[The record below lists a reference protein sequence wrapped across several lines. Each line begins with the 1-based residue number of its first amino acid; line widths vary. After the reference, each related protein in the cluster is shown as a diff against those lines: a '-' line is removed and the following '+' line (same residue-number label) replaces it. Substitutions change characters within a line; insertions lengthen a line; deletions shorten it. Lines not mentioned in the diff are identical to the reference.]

1 MEELY
6 DLWYN
11 YFMKRRAFLMDN
23 STKATVENMTI
34 ASADLAST
42 IAELKAGIAS
52 LNALVESL
60 KSDNEYLKNN
70 NDLLR
75 EENAY
80 LKRKLFGV
88 KSEKM
93 PCSVE
98 QLSLF
103 DEAEQECEPE
113 LLEEITYKRAKKKQK
128 GTLEIKLDNLKHV
141 KEVYDIDEKDR
152 ICDICGTKMHRVG
165 EEFVRHE
172 VVYEPAKLYVKD
184 IYRKTYEC
192 RNCRKRGKVVML
204 KAGTPAPVI
213 PHSFTSPSVLSQ
225 VITDKFVNHMPLY
238 RQEAEWKRL
247 GLDLSRTTM
256 ANWLIIASREYF
268 IPIVNRMHEI
278 LVVEKY
284 VHSDETTVQVLNEPG
299 KPATSKSYMWVYSSI
314 RESSK
319 PIRIFEYKPDR
330 KAENPQKF
338 LENFSGTLISDGYG
352 GYNNIAG
359 AVNAYCWAHARRK
372 FYEALPADMKDVSD
386 TLAYTGLKKIAKLF
400 AIEKEIDTLPP
411 EDKVKIRQE
420 KSKPLVDDFFSW
432 CADAQNKSLTRSKI
446 GKAIQYA
453 LNLEKGLRVYL
464 DDGLVPMTNSLD
476 ERNIRPFTVSR
487 KNWLFS
493 TSTKGADASASIFS
507 LIETAKANR
516 LSPFDYIEYILEI
529 MPQIDII
536 QHPEKID
543 WFMPWSDQ
551 IKEEFG
557 IKDD

>member
-1 MEELY
+1 
-6 DLWYN
+6 
-11 YFMKRRAFLMDN
+11 MKRRAILMGN

-42 IAELKAGIAS
+42 IAELKASIAS

-278 LVVEKY
+278 LVEEKY
-284 VHSDETTVQVLNEPG
+284 LHADETPIQVLNEPG

-338 LENFSGTLISDGYG
+338 LEDFNGTLISDGYG
-352 GYNNIAG
+352 SYNNIEG

-372 FYEALPADMKDVSD
+372 FYEALPADMKDASD

-400 AIEKEIDTLPP
+400 AIEKEIDTFPP

-464 DDGLVPMTNSLD
+464 DDGLVPMTNSLN

-493 TSTKGADASASIFS
+493 ASTKGADASASIFS

-543 WFMPWSDQ
+543 WFMPWSEQ

>member
-1 MEELY
+1 
-6 DLWYN
+6 
-11 YFMKRRAFLMDN
+11 
-23 STKATVENMTI
+23 MTI
-34 ASADLAST
+34 SAELAST
-42 IAELKAGIAS
+42 IAELKASISS

-192 RNCRKRGKVVML
+192 RDCRKRGKVVML

-278 LVVEKY
+278 LVEEKY
-284 VHSDETTVQVLNEPG
+284 LHSDETPVQVLNEPG

-352 GYNNIAG
+352 GYNNIEG
-359 AVNAYCWAHARRK
+359 VVNAYCWAHARRK
-372 FYEALPADMKDVSD
+372 FYEALPADMKDASD

-400 AIEKEIDTLPP
+400 AIEKEIDTFPP

-464 DDGLVPMTNSLD
+464 DDGLVPMTNSLN

-493 TSTKGADASASIFS
+493 ASTKGADASASIFS

>member
-1 MEELY
+1 MG
-6 DLWYN
+6 
-11 YFMKRRAFLMDN
+11 N

-42 IAELKAGIAS
+42 IAELKASIAS

-141 KEVYDIDEKDR
+141 KEVYDIDEKDI

-278 LVVEKY
+278 LVEEKY
-284 VHSDETTVQVLNEPG
+284 LHADETPIQVLNEPG

-338 LENFSGTLISDGYG
+338 LEDFNGTLISDGYG
-352 GYNNIAG
+352 SYNNIEG

-372 FYEALPADMKDVSD
+372 FYEALPADMKDASD

-400 AIEKEIDTLPP
+400 AIEKEIDTFPP

-464 DDGLVPMTNSLD
+464 DDGLVPMTNSLN

-493 TSTKGADASASIFS
+493 ASTKGADASASIFS

-543 WFMPWSDQ
+543 WFMPWSEQ

>member
-1 MEELY
+1 
-6 DLWYN
+6 
-11 YFMKRRAFLMDN
+11 MKRRAFLMDN

-278 LVVEKY
+278 LVKEKY
-284 VHSDETTVQVLNEPG
+284 LHSDETSVQVLNEPG

-372 FYEALPADMKDVSD
+372 FYEALPADMKDASD

-543 WFMPWSDQ
+543 WFMPWSNQ

>member
-1 MEELY
+1 MG
-6 DLWYN
+6 
-11 YFMKRRAFLMDN
+11 N

-42 IAELKAGIAS
+42 IAELKASIAS

-128 GTLEIKLDNLKHV
+128 GTLEIKLDNLKHI

-213 PHSFTSPSVLSQ
+213 PHSFTSPSALSQ

-278 LVVEKY
+278 LVEEKY
-284 VHSDETTVQVLNEPG
+284 LHSDETPVQVLNEPG

-352 GYNNIAG
+352 GYNNIEG
-359 AVNAYCWAHARRK
+359 VVNAYCWAHARRK
-372 FYEALPADMKDVSD
+372 FYEALPADMKDASD
-386 TLAYTGLKKIAKLF
+386 TLAYTGLKKISKLF
-400 AIEKEIDTLPP
+400 AIEKEIDTFPP
-411 EDKVKIRQE
+411 EDKVKIRQ
-420 KSKPLVDDFFSW
+420 KRSKPLVDDFFSW

-487 KNWLFS
+487 KNFLFCA
-493 TSTKGADASASIFS
+493 STKGADASASIFS

-516 LSPFDYIEYILEI
+516 LNPFDYIEYILDI

-543 WFMPWSDQ
+543 WFMPWSEQ
-551 IKEEFG
+551 IKEEFE

>member
-1 MEELY
+1 MG
-6 DLWYN
+6 
-11 YFMKRRAFLMDN
+11 N
-23 STKATVENMTI
+23 STKATVESMTI

-42 IAELKAGIAS
+42 IAELKASIAS

-278 LVVEKY
+278 LVEEKY
-284 VHSDETTVQVLNEPG
+284 LHADETPIQVLNEPG

-338 LENFSGTLISDGYG
+338 LEDFNGTLISDGYG
-352 GYNNIAG
+352 GYNIEG

-372 FYEALPADMKDVSD
+372 FYEALPADMKDASD
-386 TLAYTGLKKIAKLF
+386 TLAYTGLKKISKLF
-400 AIEKEIDTLPP
+400 AIEKEIDTFPP
-411 EDKVKIRQE
+411 EDKVKIRQK

-487 KNWLFS
+487 KNFLFCA
-493 TSTKGADASASIFS
+493 STKGADASASIFS

>member
-34 ASADLAST
+34 SAELAST
-42 IAELKAGIAS
+42 IAELKASISS

-352 GYNNIAG
+352 GYNNISG
-359 AVNAYCWAHARRK
+359 VVNAYCWAHARRK

-536 QHPEKID
+536 QHPEKIN

>member
-1 MEELY
+1 
-6 DLWYN
+6 
-11 YFMKRRAFLMDN
+11 MDN
-23 STKATVENMTI
+23 STKATVENMTR
-34 ASADLAST
+34 SAELAST
-42 IAELKAGIAS
+42 IAELKASISS

-299 KPATSKSYMWVYSSI
+299 KLATSKSYMWVYSSI

-352 GYNNIAG
+352 GYNNISG
-359 AVNAYCWAHARRK
+359 VVNAYCWAHARRK

>member
-1 MEELY
+1 
-6 DLWYN
+6 
-11 YFMKRRAFLMDN
+11 MKRRAILMNN
-23 STKATVENMTI
+23 STKSTVESMTI
-34 ASADLAST
+34 SAELAST
-42 IAELKAGIAS
+42 IAELKASIAS

-113 LLEEITYKRAKKKQK
+113 FLEEITYKRAKKKQK
-128 GTLEIKLDNLKHV
+128 GTLEIKLDNLTHV
-141 KEVYDIDEKDR
+141 KEDYDIDEKDR

-278 LVVEKY
+278 LVEEKY
-284 VHSDETTVQVLNEPG
+284 LHADETPIQVLNEPG

-338 LENFSGTLISDGYG
+338 LEDFNGTLISDGYG
-352 GYNNIAG
+352 GYNNIED
-359 AVNAYCWAHARRK
+359 VINAYCWAHARRK
-372 FYEALPADMKDVSD
+372 FYEALPADMKDASD

-400 AIEKEIDTLPP
+400 AIEKEIDTFPP

-493 TSTKGADASASIFS
+493 TSAKGADASASIFS

>member
-34 ASADLAST
+34 SAELAST
-42 IAELKAGIAS
+42 IAELKASISS

-352 GYNNIAG
+352 GYNNISG
-359 AVNAYCWAHARRK
+359 VVNAYCWAHARRK
-372 FYEALPADMKDVSD
+372 FYEALPADMKDASD

>member
-1 MEELY
+1 MG
-6 DLWYN
+6 
-11 YFMKRRAFLMDN
+11 N
-23 STKATVENMTI
+23 STKSTVESMTI
-34 ASADLAST
+34 SAELAST
-42 IAELKAGIAS
+42 IAELKASIAS

-141 KEVYDIDEKDR
+141 KEVYDIDEKDI

-172 VVYEPAKLYVKD
+172 VVYEPEKLYVKD

-278 LVVEKY
+278 LVEEKY
-284 VHSDETTVQVLNEPG
+284 LHADETPIQVLNEPG

-338 LENFSGTLISDGYG
+338 LEDFNGTLISDGYG
-352 GYNNIAG
+352 SYNNIEG

-372 FYEALPADMKDVSD
+372 FYEALPADMKDASD

-400 AIEKEIDTLPP
+400 AIEKEIDTFPP

-476 ERNIRPFTVSR
+476 ERNIRPFTMSR
-487 KNWLFS
+487 KNFLFCA
-493 TSTKGADASASIFS
+493 STKEADASASIFS

-516 LSPFDYIEYILEI
+516 LNPFDYIEYILDI

-543 WFMPWSDQ
+543 WFMPWSEQ

>member
-1 MEELY
+1 
-6 DLWYN
+6 
-11 YFMKRRAFLMDN
+11 MKRRAILMGN

-42 IAELKAGIAS
+42 IAELKASIAS

-75 EENAY
+75 EENAC

-278 LVVEKY
+278 LVEEKY
-284 VHSDETTVQVLNEPG
+284 LHSDETKVQVLNEPG
-299 KPATSKSYMWVYSSI
+299 KPATSQSYMWVYSSI

-352 GYNNIAG
+352 GYNSIEG

-372 FYEALPADMKDVSD
+372 FYEALPADMKDASD

-476 ERNIRPFTVSR
+476 ERNIRPFTLSR
-487 KNWLFS
+487 KNFLFCA
-493 TSTKGADASASIFS
+493 STKGADASASIFS

-551 IKEEFG
+551 IKEEFE
-557 IKDD
+557 IKDA

>member
-34 ASADLAST
+34 SAELAST
-42 IAELKAGIAS
+42 IAELKASISS

-352 GYNNIAG
+352 GYNNIECV
-359 AVNAYCWAHARRK
+359 VNAYCWAHARRK

>member
-1 MEELY
+1 MG
-6 DLWYN
+6 
-11 YFMKRRAFLMDN
+11 N

-42 IAELKAGIAS
+42 IAELKASITS

-141 KEVYDIDEKDR
+141 KEVYDIDEKDI

-278 LVVEKY
+278 LVEEKY
-284 VHSDETTVQVLNEPG
+284 LHADETPIQVLNEPG

-338 LENFSGTLISDGYG
+338 LEDFNGTLISDGYG
-352 GYNNIAG
+352 SYNNIEG

-372 FYEALPADMKDVSD
+372 FYEALPADMKDASD

-400 AIEKEIDTLPP
+400 AIEKEIDTFPP

-464 DDGLVPMTNSLD
+464 DDGLVPMTNSLN

-493 TSTKGADASASIFS
+493 ASTKGADASASIFS

-543 WFMPWSDQ
+543 WFMPWSEQ

>member
-1 MEELY
+1 MG
-6 DLWYN
+6 
-11 YFMKRRAFLMDN
+11 N

-42 IAELKAGIAS
+42 IAELKASIAS

-128 GTLEIKLDNLKHV
+128 GTLEIKLDNLKHI

-213 PHSFTSPSVLSQ
+213 PHSFTSPSALSQ

-278 LVVEKY
+278 LVEEKY
-284 VHSDETTVQVLNEPG
+284 LHSDETPVQVLNEPG

-319 PIRIFEYKPDR
+319 PNRIFEYQPDR

-352 GYNNIAG
+352 GYNNIEG
-359 AVNAYCWAHARRK
+359 VVNAYCWAHARRK
-372 FYEALPADMKDVSD
+372 FYEALPADMKDASD
-386 TLAYTGLKKIAKLF
+386 TLAYTGLKKISKLF
-400 AIEKEIDTLPP
+400 AIEKEIDTFPP
-411 EDKVKIRQE
+411 EDKVKIRQ
-420 KSKPLVDDFFSW
+420 KRSKPLVDDFFSW
-432 CADAQNKSLTRSKI
+432 CTDAQNKSLTRSKI

-487 KNWLFS
+487 KNFLFCAS
-493 TSTKGADASASIFS
+493 IKGADASASIFS

-516 LSPFDYIEYILEI
+516 LNPFDYIEYILDI

-543 WFMPWSDQ
+543 WFMPWSEQ
-551 IKEEFG
+551 IKEEFE

>member
-34 ASADLAST
+34 SAELAST
-42 IAELKAGIAS
+42 IAELKASISS

-352 GYNNIAG
+352 GYNNISG
-359 AVNAYCWAHARRK
+359 VVNAYCWAHARRK
-372 FYEALPADMKDVSD
+372 FYEALPADMKNVSD

>member
-1 MEELY
+1 
-6 DLWYN
+6 
-11 YFMKRRAFLMDN
+11 MKRRAILMGN

-278 LVVEKY
+278 LVEEKY
-284 VHSDETTVQVLNEPG
+284 LHADETPIQVLNEPG

-338 LENFSGTLISDGYG
+338 LEDFNGTLISDGYG
-352 GYNNIAG
+352 SYNNIEG

-372 FYEALPADMKDVSD
+372 FYEALPADMKDASD

-400 AIEKEIDTLPP
+400 AIEKEIDTFPP

-464 DDGLVPMTNSLD
+464 DDGLVPMTNSLN

-493 TSTKGADASASIFS
+493 ASTKGADASASIFS

-543 WFMPWSDQ
+543 WFMPWSEQ

>member
-34 ASADLAST
+34 SAELAST
-42 IAELKAGIAS
+42 IAELKASISS

-338 LENFSGTLISDGYG
+338 LENFSGTLISDGYD
-352 GYNNIAG
+352 GYNNISG
-359 AVNAYCWAHARRK
+359 VVNAYCWAHARRK

>member
-1 MEELY
+1 
-6 DLWYN
+6 
-11 YFMKRRAFLMDN
+11 MKWRAILMNN
-23 STKATVENMTI
+23 STKSTVENMIT
-34 ASADLAST
+34 SADLAST
-42 IAELKAGIAS
+42 IAELKASIAS

-278 LVVEKY
+278 LVEEKY
-284 VHSDETTVQVLNEPG
+284 LHSDETSVQVLNEPG

-319 PIRIFEYKPDR
+319 PIRIFEYKTDR

-338 LENFSGTLISDGYG
+338 LENFSGTLIYDGYG

-372 FYEALPADMKDVSD
+372 FYEALPADMKDASD

-400 AIEKEIDTLPP
+400 AIEKEIDTFPP

-432 CADAQNKSLTRSKI
+432 CADSQNKSLTRSKI

-487 KNWLFS
+487 KNWLFCA
-493 TSTKGADASASIFS
+493 STKGADASASIFS